1 VVERMHRNRRE
12 GFTLVELLIVI
23 AIIGVL
29 AAIAIPSYIIAQKRS
44 KTKACIANMK
54 IIHDA
59 IARYMTDFGA
69 DVVYSGQDGG
79 SFLVHV
85 RNKEYLI
92 SDPRCPEGKT
102 YYSAVGDYESQDI
115 MVFCRSVSLYPDHV
129 FSW

>member
-1 VVERMHRNRRE
+1 MPRVPRE

-23 AIIGVL
+23 SIIGVL
-29 AAIAIPSYIIAQKRS
+29 VAIAVPSYILAQKRS

-59 IARYMTDFGA
+59 IARYMTDFGI
-69 DVVYSGQDGG
+69 DVVYSGEDGG

-92 SDPRCPEGKT
+92 SDPRCPAGGT
-102 YYSAVGDYESQDI
+102 YYSAIGDYESQRI
-115 MVFCRSVSLYPDHV
+115 EVFCASVSRYPDHI
-129 FSW
+129 FSQ